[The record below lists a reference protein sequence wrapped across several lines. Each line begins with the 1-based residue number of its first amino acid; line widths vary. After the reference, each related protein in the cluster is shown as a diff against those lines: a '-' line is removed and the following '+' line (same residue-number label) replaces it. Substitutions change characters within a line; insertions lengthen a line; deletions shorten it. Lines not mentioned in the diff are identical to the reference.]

1 MTVQE
6 LFEITIGNMGLTT
19 DNATTYSATLVPQVR
34 TILARLY
41 ELENTIREA
50 KGIAVLTAYP
60 VPTTTTDVLTYQEEV
75 LVRCASFGLAQLFA
89 LSDDDT
95 IRAGY
100 FGAVFAEEYK
110 NLNRVIASAVEDVY
124 TTLEDE

>member
-1 MTVQE
+1 MTVQQ
-6 LFEITIGNMGLTT
+6 LFELTIGNMGLTT
-19 DNATTYSATLVPQVR
+19 DNAATYASTLLPQVR

-41 ELENTIREA
+41 DLENTIREA

-60 VPTTTTDVLTYQEEV
+60 VPTLTTDVLTYQEEV
-75 LVRCASFGLAQLFA
+75 LVRCATFGLAQLFA

-95 IRAGY
+95 IRAGF
-100 FGAVFAEEYK
+100 FGSVFAEEYK

>member
-19 DNATTYSATLVPQVR
+19 DNAATYAATLLPQMR
-34 TILARLY
+34 TVLTRLFT
-41 ELENTIREA
+41 LENTIREF

-60 VPTTTTDVLTYQEEV
+60 APTATTDVLTYQEEV
-75 LVRCASFGLAQLFA
+75 LVQCASFGLAQLFA

-95 IRAGY
+95 IRAGF
-100 FGAVFAEEYK
+100 FGSVFAEEYK